1 MPDELGS
8 GATLLQD
15 KDFIAA
21 KDANDVRPIQ
31 SRNIFASL
39 KNKIVQI

>member
-1 MPDELGS
+1 MRTTIRPNFKRRMPDELGS

-21 KDANDVRPIQ
+21 GER
-31 SRNIFASL
+31 R
-39 KNKIVQI
+39 